1 MSRKPVVP
9 RFTLTQ
15 SEANLLIAETKRAVE
30 KVVNMPA
37 QGVHN
42 AEFHVKSKENS
53 FTIALYRGRINANKH
68 TLSARTSSA
77 RTLSARISVSGIPL
91 IRLCV
96 NGSTHTNPDGT
107 RVGGTHWHIYR
118 EGFDDSF
125 AVAANINSPDFVR
138 DTILLLDKFNVIQKP
153 KFQGALL

>member
-1 MSRKPVVP
+1 MSRKSFAP

-30 KVVNMPA
+30 DVVTMPA

-42 AEFHVKSKENS
+42 AEFHVKSQEHS
-53 FTIALYRGRINANKH
+53 FTISLYKGNINANKH
-68 TLSARTSSA
+68 
-77 RTLSARISVSGIPL
+77 TLSARISVSGIPL

-107 RVGGTHWHIYR
+107 RIGGTHWHIYR

-138 DTILLLDKFNVIQKP
+138 DTILLLDKFNVIKKP
-153 KFQGALL
+153 KFQGALI

>member
-1 MSRKPVVP
+1 MSRKSFPP

-15 SEANLLIAETKRAVE
+15 TEADLLIAETKRAVE

-42 AEFHVKSKENS
+42 AEFHVKSQEHS

-68 TLSARTSSA
+68 
-77 RTLSARISVSGIPL
+77 TLSARISVSGIPL

-125 AVAANINSPDFVR
+125 ADAANINSPDFVH
-138 DTILLLDKFNVIQKP
+138 DTILLLNKFHVIQKP
-153 KFQGALL
+153 EFQGALL

>member
-1 MSRKPVVP
+1 MSRKSFVP

-15 SEANLLIAETKRAVE
+15 SEANLLIAETKHAVE

-42 AEFHVKSKENS
+42 AEFHVKSQENS
-53 FTIALYRGRINANKH
+53 FTIALYRGSINANKH
-68 TLSARTSSA
+68 TLSA

-118 EGFDDSF
+118 EGFDDFF
-125 AVAANINSPDFVR
+125 AVAANIDSPDFVR

-153 KFQGALL
+153 EFQGALL

>member
-1 MSRKPVVP
+1 MSRKSFTP

-15 SEANLLIAETKRAVE
+15 TEANSLIEETKRAVE
-30 KVVNMPA
+30 NVVTMPA

-42 AEFHVKSKENS
+42 AEFHVKSQEHS
-53 FTIALYRGRINANKH
+53 FTISLYRGNINANKH
-68 TLSARTSSA
+68 
-77 RTLSARISVSGIPL
+77 TLSARISVSGIPL

-107 RVGGTHWHIYR
+107 RIGGTHWHIYR
-118 EGFDDSF
+118 EGFDDF
-125 AVAANINSPDFVR
+125 VAVAANIDSPDFVH
-138 DTILLLDKFNVIQKP
+138 DTILLLDKFHVIQKP